1 MLLIV
6 CILIS
11 SAAMTAG
18 IALQRSEEPI
28 TLPVKQ
34 YTFEMDTA
42 YPDVAPAM
50 TIYQVKSV
58 NISEMDVEA
67 IGKLL
72 GINGGA
78 GVVNDGVLGMVEG
91 TKALNVYTV
100 SGAIWYV
107 DTAKLFRS
115 VEKEPR
121 LPSDAETME
130 IAETFLSSRGLF
142 PGDAVV
148 SNVVA
153 DEQGEINTS
162 TKEVSNVIKTD
173 LQVIFGRKIDDI
185 PVTGPGSKLKVY
197 IGNGGEVTGFYKA
210 WRALEPH
217 SECTIKTPE
226 EAFEE
231 LKAGK
236 RRFAGPIGFDKAIV
250 NEISLAYYMEAA
262 DKEQNFVEP
271 VYVFKG
277 ELLFGEDVTEFEAL
291 VPAVP

>member
-1 MLLIV
+1 MV

-11 SAAMTAG
+11 SAAMAAG

-34 YTFEMDTA
+34 HTFEMDMAFTDIE
-42 YPDVAPAM
+42 PTM
-50 TIYQVKSV
+50 TINQVKSANV
-58 NISEMDVEA
+58 SEMDVEA

-72 GINGGA
+72 GFNGGA
-78 GVVNDGVLGMVEG
+78 GVVNDGVLGMVER
-91 TKALNVYTV
+91 TKAINIYTA
-100 SGAIWYV
+100 SGAIWYA

-115 VEKEPR
+115 VKKQPN
-121 LPSDAETME
+121 LPSDAEAME
-130 IAETFLSSRGLF
+130 IAETFLSSRGLL
-142 PGDAVV
+142 PSDAVV

-173 LQVIFGRKIDDI
+173 LQVIFDRKIDNI
-185 PVTGPGSKLKVY
+185 PVIGPGSKLKVY
-197 IGNGGEVTGFYKA
+197 IGDEGEVIGVYKA
-210 WRALEPH
+210 WRALEPY

-226 EAFEE
+226 EAFED

-236 RRFAGPIGFDKAIV
+236 CRFAGPIGFDKAIV
-250 NEISLAYYMEAA
+250 KEISLAYYIEAA
-262 DKEQNFVEP
+262 DKEQDFVEP

-291 VPAVP
+291 VSAVP

>member
-100 SGAIWYV
+100 SGAIWYA

-217 SECTIKTPE
+217 SECKIKTPE
-226 EAFEE
+226 
-231 LKAGK
+231 
-236 RRFAGPIGFDKAIV
+236 
-250 NEISLAYYMEAA
+250 AA
-262 DKEQNFVEP
+262 SEV
-271 VYVFKG
+271 
-277 ELLFGEDVTEFEAL
+277 
-291 VPAVP
+291 

>member
-1 MLLIV
+1 MV

-11 SAAMTAG
+11 SAAMAAG

-28 TLPVKQ
+28 TLPVKHH
-34 YTFEMDTA
+34 TFEMD
-42 YPDVAPAM
+42 VAFTDIEPTM

-58 NISEMDVEA
+58 SVSEMDVEA
-67 IGKLL
+67 IGRLL
-72 GINGGA
+72 GFNGGA

-91 TKALNVYTV
+91 TKAINIYTA
-100 SGAIWYV
+100 SGAIWYA

-115 VEKEPR
+115 VKKQPN
-121 LPSDAETME
+121 LPSDAEAMK
-130 IAETFLSSRGLF
+130 IAETFLSSRGLL
-142 PGDAVV
+142 PSDAVV

-173 LQVIFGRKIDDI
+173 LQVIFERKKDNI
-185 PVTGPGSKLKVY
+185 PVIGHGSKLKVY
-197 IGNGGEVTGFYKA
+197 IGDDGEVIGVYKA
-210 WRALEPH
+210 WRALEPY

-226 EAFEE
+226 VAFED

-236 RRFAGPIGFDKAIV
+236 CRFAGPIGFDKAIIK
-250 NEISLAYYMEAA
+250 EILLAYYVEAA
-262 DKEQNFVEP
+262 DKEQDFVEP

-291 VPAVP
+291 VSAVL

>member
-1 MLLIV
+1 MV

-18 IALQRSEEPI
+18 IALQRSEDVLI

-34 YTFEMDTA
+34 HTFEMGMTF
-42 YPDVAPAM
+42 PEVGPTM

-58 NISEMDVEA
+58 NVSEMDVKA

-72 GINGGA
+72 GFDGKA

-100 SGAIWYV
+100 SGAIWYA

-115 VEKEPR
+115 VEKEPK
-121 LPSDAETME
+121 LPSDAEAME

-142 PGDAVV
+142 PSGAVV

-153 DEQGEINTS
+153 DEQCEINTS

-173 LQVIFGRKIDDI
+173 LQVIFDRKIDNI
-185 PVTGPGSKLKVY
+185 PVIGPGSKLKVY
-197 IGNGGEVTGFYKA
+197 IGNDGEVIGFYKA
-210 WRALEPH
+210 WRALEPY
-217 SECTIKTPE
+217 SECKIKTPE
-226 EAFEE
+226 EAFEN

-236 RRFAGPIGFDKAIV
+236 CRFAGPIGFDKAIV
-250 NEISLAYYMEAA
+250 EEISLAYYIEAA
-262 DKEQNFVEP
+262 DKEQDFVEP

-277 ELLFGEDVTEFEAL
+277 KLLFGEDVTEFEAL

>member
-1 MLLIV
+1 ML

-11 SAAMTAG
+11 SAAMAAG

-34 YTFEMDTA
+34 HTFEMDVA
-42 YPDVAPAM
+42 FPDVGPTM

-58 NISEMDVEA
+58 NVSKVDVEA
-67 IGKLL
+67 IGRLL
-72 GINGGA
+72 GFNGGA

-91 TKALNVYTV
+91 TKALNIYTA
-100 SGAIWYV
+100 SGAIWYA
-107 DTAKLFRS
+107 DTAKLFKS
-115 VEKEPR
+115 VKKQPN
-121 LPSDAETME
+121 LPPDAEAIE
-130 IAETFLSSRGLF
+130 IAETFLSTKGLF
-142 PGDAVV
+142 PSDAVM

-162 TKEVSNVIKTD
+162 TKKVSNVIKTD
-173 LQVIFGRKIDDI
+173 LQVIFDRKIDNV
-185 PVTGPGSKLKVY
+185 PVIGPGSKLKVY
-197 IGNGGEVTGFYKA
+197 IGNDGEVTGFYKA
-210 WRALEPH
+210 WRVIEPY

-226 EAFEE
+226 EAFED

-236 RRFAGPIGFDKAIV
+236 CRFAGPIGFDKAIV
-250 NEISLAYYMEAA
+250 KEISLAYYIEAA
-262 DKEQNFVEP
+262 DKEQDFIEP

-277 ELLFGEDVTEFEAL
+277 ELLFGEDVAEFEAL